1 VTTEDQQEQAA
12 FEQAFAGV
20 TGEPYEAPTAAPE
33 AAAEAEQEPPAS
45 QEPAEPAADPAEATQ
60 DPATEGAT
68 AKPEEGGQAP
78 ATPAEDSDP
87 VLLDGLRRSELHR
100 LLSNAAEVET
110 LKRMVDKAHGN
121 VGDLK
126 RQLQQL
132 QQQPPAAK
140 PQAAALPELPENM
153 QAFEQDYPEIAQ
165 YVRAMAAGRQQEPA
179 PQAEAMPATRAAP
192 VQPEQQVPVHDP
204 LAIEMAVMDR
214 LHQGWRE
221 TLRSDE
227 FGTWLGS
234 RELAVQQ
241 AFATAQTAD
250 EMGAVLTQFQQW
262 STARTAAAQASAKG
276 QQRLRAA
283 VTPTG
288 SAQRPQA
295 ALTEDEAMQ
304 AAFNAV
310 MGR

>member
-1 VTTEDQQEQAA
+1 MTIETQQEQAA
-12 FEQAFAGV
+12 FEQAFASV
-20 TGEPYEAPTAAPE
+20 SGEPYEAPTVAPE
-33 AAAEAEQEPPAS
+33 AAAEAE

-60 DPATEGAT
+60 APAADGAV
-68 AKPEEGGQAP
+68 AAPEEGKTP
-78 ATPAEDSDP
+78 AAPAEDSDP

-140 PQAAALPELPENM
+140 PQAAALPENM

-165 YVRAMAAGRQQEPA
+165 YVRAMAAGRPTEPVLQAEPA
-179 PQAEAMPATRAAP
+179 SAAQAA
-192 VQPEQQVPVHDP
+192 QPEQPEQPGQQAHDP

-214 LHQGWRE
+214 MHQGWRE

-234 RELAVQQ
+234 RELPVQQ
-241 AFATAQTAD
+241 AFAVAQTAD

-262 STARTAAAQASAKG
+262 SAARAAAAEANAKG

-283 VTPTG
+283 VTPAG

-295 ALTEDEAMQ
+295 ALTEQEAFE
-304 AAFNAV
+304 AAF
-310 MGR
+310 RS

>member
-1 VTTEDQQEQAA
+1 MTIETQQEQAA
-12 FEQAFAGV
+12 FEQAFASV
-20 TGEPYEAPTAAPE
+20 SGEPYEAPTVAPE
-33 AAAEAEQEPPAS
+33 AAAEAEQEPPAAP
-45 QEPAEPAADPAEATQ
+45 QVAEPKAEPAEPEQPAEPAAATS
-60 DPATEGAT
+60 
-68 AKPEEGGQAP
+68 EEGQVP
-78 ATPAEDSDP
+78 AAPAEDDDP

-100 LLSNAAEVET
+100 LLANAAEVET

-140 PQAAALPELPENM
+140 PQAAALPQNM

-165 YVRAMAAGRQQEPA
+165 YVSFMAAGRPTEPVHQAEPA
-179 PQAEAMPATRAAP
+179 SAAQAT
-192 VQPEQQVPVHDP
+192 QPEQPEQPGQPAHDP

-262 STARTAAAQASAKG
+262 STARTAAAEASAKG

-288 SAQRPQA
+288 NAPRPQA